1 MKNLSFIK
9 TITSVLFAALFLLAI
24 VPIAGTEV
32 AAIFGAALLVYQY
45 LPKQINVLGMNN
57 GIEARMVY
65 ENAQAAIQKAFP
77 DQANA
82 ANKFKLTMSDLR
94 FEQAVAAGQTLYT
107 FPVLQTDTSLGIFN
121 TELRLKL
128 QDSFVISQFAYYIG
142 LPTSAIDTAWIPDT
156 YPNPFTYG
164 ANANAMRSLYNGN
177 VKFTINNDVVMYNW
191 HLMRHY
197 YAPETQAT
205 AAPAAGSPIDQK
217 RLGVDGFYPMEPTIT
232 LIGQKDNL
240 LQIFLNAAPATF
252 SAFTRM
258 ICWVRGV
265 NAQNSTVVS

>member
-1 MKNLSFIK
+1 MKNLSLIK
-9 TITSVLFAALFLLAI
+9 IFTGLLFGAILMLATMPLF
-24 VPIAGTEV
+24 GTEV
-32 AAIFGAALLVYQY
+32 GVLFGAGLIAYSY
-45 LPKQINVLGMNN
+45 MPKQINVFGMNN
-57 GIEARMVY
+57 GIEARMVF

-77 DQANA
+77 EQANA

-94 FEQAVAAGQTLYT
+94 FEQAIAAGQTLYT

-142 LPTSAIDTAWIPDT
+142 NPGSATNTAWVPDT

-164 ANANAMRSLYNGN
+164 ANATPMNALYNGN

-240 LQIFLNAAPATF
+240 LQVFLNAAPASF
-252 SAFTRM
+252 NAFARM
-258 ICWVRGV
+258 ILWVRGV